1 MAFCSQCGAQLESG
15 ANFCP
20 MCGTPVNAPSGAQDQ
35 VHQQRPNG
43 SAREQVEAA
52 FEKFKSTAED
62 HTQQFTPEDI
72 EQNKAMA
79 ILSYLGILVLMP
91 IFAAKDSRFAR
102 FHANQGLVLLITLAA
117 YGVLEHILNRVF
129 YAIWWGLGSIFSVVL
144 SLAYLVFLVYI
155 VLGIVNAAKGEA
167 KELPIIGKITILH

>member
-1 MAFCSQCGAQLESG
+1 M
-15 ANFCP
+15 
-20 MCGTPVNAPSGAQDQ
+20 
-35 VHQQRPNG
+35 
-43 SAREQVEAA
+43 
-52 FEKFKSTAED
+52 
-62 HTQQFTPEDI
+62 
-72 EQNKAMA
+72 
-79 ILSYLGILVLMP
+79 
-91 IFAAKDSRFAR
+91 
-102 FHANQGLVLLITLAA
+102 LLITLAA

>member
-79 ILSYLGILVLMP
+79 ILSYLGILVLVP
-91 IFAAKDSRFAR
+91 ILRRRIRALHGF
-102 FHANQGLVLLITLAA
+102 T
-117 YGVLEHILNRVF
+117 
-129 YAIWWGLGSIFSVVL
+129 
-144 SLAYLVFLVYI
+144 
-155 VLGIVNAAKGEA
+155 
-167 KELPIIGKITILH
+167 PIRGWCC